1 VTLPPLPPLPGLRSL
16 ALFGSCLSDSTRA
29 PDSIPDLFAV
39 VDDAP
44 AAALAAGARRSAAAL
59 ARLLPPATLALRGP
73 AGGAVAKLN
82 LIEPTAL
89 RRALSSSRLPDLTVA
104 GRLSKRVE
112 IVYARDAAADR
123 EIRAALDDA
132 ARLMAAAALL
142 DLPRRLPL
150 AAFARRCFALS
161 YRAEVRPETSAKIA
175 ARFDAFAPLYERR
188 FGALAAALAPPG
200 VTVGAGELRDERR
213 PLARLAGRLS
223 LAALLARSRLRS
235 VLRWPKAML
244 LYRGWL
250 PYIVAKLRRARARA
264 PHTGREAA

>member
-1 VTLPPLPPLPGLRSL
+1 MSIPALPPLPGLRSL
-16 ALFGSCLSDSTRA
+16 ALFGSCLADSTRA

-44 AAALAAGARRSAAAL
+44 AAALALGARRAAAAL

-73 AGGAVAKLN
+73 TGATVAKLN
-82 LIEPTAL
+82 LIEPAAL
-89 RRALSSSRLPDLTVA
+89 RRALSPSRPPDLTIA

-112 IVYARDAAADR
+112 VVYARDDAAAG
-123 EIRAALDDA
+123 ELRAALAGA

-150 AAFARRCFALS
+150 AAYARRCFALS
-161 YRAEVRPETSAKIA
+161 YRAEVRPETPAKIA

-188 FGALAAALAPPG
+188 FGELAAALAPPG
-200 VTVGAGELRDERR
+200 VTVDAGELRDDRR
-213 PLARLAGRLS
+213 PLARLAARLS

-235 VLRWPKAML
+235 ILRWPKAML

-250 PYIVAKLRRARARA
+250 PYIVGKLRRAR
-264 PHTGREAA
+264 